1 MPVQP
6 EYEHL
11 DMGNQNNIANTEYA
25 KLTPTDSVTNRTA
38 AESEE
43 VNLKSGQKVEIIK
56 CLFTVRFSRK

>member
-43 VNLKSGQKVEIIK
+43 VSFQSRAII
-56 CLFTVRFSRK
+56 CAPISSEYSAE